1 MKKAE
6 QIYDEAIEE
15 GERQHLKFPE
25 SFALGVLIAKYD
37 MLLRDSLQLKKELET
52 LKK

>member
-6 QIYDEAIEE
+6 QIIEE
-15 GERQHLKFPE
+15 AKKDAISQKMMFAE

-37 MLLRDSLQLKKELET
+37 MLRRDYLELKKEFEK
-52 LKK
+52 LK